1 MKFSVLTVT
10 YNSGTKLS
18 ETVKKVLAQKYSD
31 YEILVKDGGSKDDSL
46 DFLRKYLEGEGFAL
60 QSRREI
66 LPKEAGKEAE
76 DKKEAETGVKTEDK
90 NETDGKE
97 DKEDKEGPV
106 GFEEIWTS
114 EKEPTPEIRIFSE
127 PDHGIYDAMNMAV
140 KHSRGEYVSFMNCGD
155 WYASDDVLSLTA
167 AKMEETGN
175 LEIYYGD
182 AYFRSVGNV
191 MHMPSKITPSV
202 CYRHIPCHQACFF
215 RRRLWAGKQL
225 NPKFKIRAD
234 YEFFLYHYFAVG
246 VQPVYLGITV
256 ADYEGGGYSESSE
269 NKKRDAYEHR
279 VITEKYMS
287 KKQITKEKA
296 FRVLTLQPLR
306 TWVAHKSP
314 LAGAYDKL
322 KKSIYR

>member
-18 ETVKKVLAQKYSD
+18 ETVKRVLAQEYSD

-46 DFLRKYLEGEGFAL
+46 DFLRKYLEGEGFE
-60 QSRREI
+60 QKSIREI
-66 LPKEAGKEAE
+66 KEKKDKEAKGSEP
-76 DKKEAETGVKTEDK
+76 
-90 NETDGKE
+90 DGKE
-97 DKEDKEGPV
+97 PDEKKEEISGT
-106 GFEEIWTS
+106 EEIWIRGQ
-114 EKEPTPEIRIFSE
+114 KPGPEIRILSE

-140 KHSRGEYVSFMNCGD
+140 KHSKGEYVSFMNCGD
-155 WYASDDVLSLTA
+155 WYASDDVLSKAA

-175 LEIYYGD
+175 QEIYYGD
-182 AYFRSVGNV
+182 AYFRTVGNV
-191 MHMPSKITPSV
+191 IHMPSRITPSV

-234 YEFFLYHYFAVG
+234 YDFFLYHFFSRG
-246 VQPVYLGITV
+246 ISPVYLGITV
-256 ADYEGGGYSESSE
+256 ADYEGGGYSESAE
-269 NKKRDAYEHR
+269 NRKRDAYEHK
-279 VITEKYMS
+279 VITEKYMTE
-287 KKQITKEKA
+287 KQLAKEKA
-296 FRVLTLQPLR
+296 FRVVTLQPLR
-306 TWVAHKSP
+306 TWVAQKSP